1 MSIVSSVVDF
11 AWPKSLK
18 KKYIYKDGHQ
28 GKDPFPWLIYQ

>member
-18 KKYIYKDGHQ
+18 KKIYIKMAT
-28 GKDPFPWLIYQ
+28 KEKTPFHG